1 MKTKLLLLSMAMGLM
16 TWGCSSGDD
25 TETERV
31 MAEGSDARP
40 TWQMPNYDLYEQ
52 LMVVEV
58 QLPDGLQNYASAND
72 LMCASIGGEVRGV
85 TAPKQVDGGWQFPLI
100 VASNNAGANV
110 QLSYYCA
117 ALHSIF
123 TTDWTTFDASVAPTG
138 TGGIYEPSFGDFE

>member
-31 MAEGSDARP
+31 TAEGSDARP

-72 LMCASIGGEVRGV
+72 LMCASVGGEVRGV

-110 QLSYYCA
+110 QLSYYCDV
-117 ALHSIF
+117 LHRIF

>member
-117 ALHSIF
+117 ALHRIF